1 MKIHKSLKRKQKKK
15 YLMQKRGQI
24 ETVAIIL
31 IILTTLGISVTAIYN
46 SSPLYLGNS
55 ATHKYFD
62 YHKCSELIK
71 SIEQSNV
78 VSFKTKDEAEIQNYN
93 VTEGCV

>member
-1 MKIHKSLKRKQKKK
+1 MGKNV
-15 YLMQKRGQI
+15 YPMQKRGQI
-24 ETVAIIL
+24 EIVAVIL
-31 IILTTLGISVTAIYN
+31 IILTTLGIGVTAVYN
-46 SSPLYLGNS
+46 SSPIYLGNS

-78 VSFKTKDEAEIQNYN
+78 VSFKTKNEAEIQNYD